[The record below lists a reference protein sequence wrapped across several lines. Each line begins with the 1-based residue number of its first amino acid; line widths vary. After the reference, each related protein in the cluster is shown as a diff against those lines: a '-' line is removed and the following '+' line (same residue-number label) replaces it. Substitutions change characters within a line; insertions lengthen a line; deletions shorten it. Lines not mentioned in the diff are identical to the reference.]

1 MVKDKEEMDQ
11 VCKLTKEL
19 LREKQLHNQTRQE
32 LKRIIIER
40 NEANAKL
47 KSSNE
52 AFEKVY

>member
-1 MVKDKEEMDQ
+1 MDQ